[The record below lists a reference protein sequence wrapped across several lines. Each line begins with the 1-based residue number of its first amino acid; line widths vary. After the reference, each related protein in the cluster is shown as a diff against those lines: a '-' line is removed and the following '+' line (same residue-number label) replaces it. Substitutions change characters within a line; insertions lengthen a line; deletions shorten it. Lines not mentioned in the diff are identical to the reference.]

1 MLNGLRADN
10 ARSTVLVVSC
20 VECRTAEAP
29 VACRNRASL
38 LQRICVINRNQSVQT
53 TNQMSSGTDSMM
65 SMKGL
70 CAAPQTLAVMPAVTR
85 VCCIGAGYVGGPT
98 CAVIALKCPH
108 IKVTIVD
115 LNQSRIDA
123 WNSPDY
129 NLPIYE
135 PGLEDVVRQ
144 ARGRNLFFTTDIDG
158 SIQEADLIFV
168 SVNTPTKKSGVGAG
182 FAADLNYVESAT
194 RRIAK
199 VATSNKIVVEKSTVP
214 CRTAESMRTILEAN
228 SRPNCRFDIL
238 SNPEFLA
245 EGTAISD
252 LLKPDRVLIGSLQ
265 TPEGAMASGALVEIY
280 TNWVPK
286 ERILT
291 VGLWSS
297 ELSKLAAN
305 AMLAQRISSVNAL
318 SAICEATGANIDEV
332 AHAVGYDSRIGP
344 KFLRASVGFGGSCF
358 QKDILNLVYL
368 SESLHLPE
376 VAEYWKQVV
385 VMNEYQKRRFSKTV
399 VDTLFK
405 TITGKR
411 IAVLGFAFKADTGDT
426 RESAAITL
434 VRDFLLEN
442 AHVSIY
448 DPQVEHTQIWTDLS
462 EALPQVPLHNL
473 QKQVDIASSALDCCK
488 NAEGV
493 VIATE
498 WREFRDIDW
507 EAVYRGM
514 NKPAFVFDGRLLVDA
529 QKLRSIG
536 FKVTVIG
543 RGERF

>member
-1 MLNGLRADN
+1 
-10 ARSTVLVVSC
+10 
-20 VECRTAEAP
+20 
-29 VACRNRASL
+29 
-38 LQRICVINRNQSVQT
+38 
-53 TNQMSSGTDSMM
+53 
-65 SMKGL
+65 
-70 CAAPQTLAVMPAVTR
+70 MPR
-85 VCCIGAGYVGGPT
+85 VKQICCIGAGYVGGPT

-108 IKVTIVD
+108 IRVTIVD
-115 LNQSRIDA
+115 LNQARIDA
-123 WNSPDY
+123 WNSPDF

-144 ARGRNLFFTTDIDG
+144 ARGRNLFFSTDVDKGIRD
-158 SIQEADLIFV
+158 ADLIFV

-182 FAADLNYVESAT
+182 FAADLNYVELAT
-194 RRIAK
+194 RRIAAT
-199 VATSNKIVVEKSTVP
+199 ATSSKIVVEKSTVP
-214 CRTAESMRTILEAN
+214 CRTAESMRTILDAN
-228 SRPNCRFDIL
+228 SKPNARFDIL

-245 EGTAISD
+245 EGTAIDD
-252 LLKPDRVLIGSLQ
+252 LFAPDRVLIGSLQ
-265 TPEGAMASGALVEIY
+265 TQEGKEACAALSEVY
-280 TNWVPK
+280 QNWVPK

-318 SAICEATGANIDEV
+318 SAICEATGANIAEV
-332 AHAVGYDSRIGP
+332 AHSIGQDSRIGP

-368 SESLHLPE
+368 SESLNLKE

-385 VMNEYQKRRFSKTV
+385 TMNEYQKRRFSKRV
-399 VDTLFK
+399 VDTLFN

-434 VRDFLLEN
+434 IRDFQQERALVN
-442 AHVSIY
+442 IY
-448 DPQVEHTQIWTDLS
+448 DPQVESNQIWADLN
-462 EALPQVPLHNL
+462 EASPDVPLETI
-473 QKQVDIASSALDCCK
+473 QRQVTICSSALEACK
-488 NAEGV
+488 NAEAV

-498 WREFRDIDW
+498 WAEFKTIDW
-507 EAVYRGM
+507 QAVYAGM

-529 QKLRSIG
+529 DKLRSIG

-543 RGERF
+543 RGERL

>member
-1 MLNGLRADN
+1 
-10 ARSTVLVVSC
+10 
-20 VECRTAEAP
+20 
-29 VACRNRASL
+29 
-38 LQRICVINRNQSVQT
+38 
-53 TNQMSSGTDSMM
+53 
-65 SMKGL
+65 
-70 CAAPQTLAVMPAVTR
+70 MPR
-85 VCCIGAGYVGGPT
+85 VKQICCIGAGYVGGPT

-108 IKVTIVD
+108 IRVTIVD
-115 LNQSRIDA
+115 LNQARIDA
-123 WNSPDY
+123 WNSPDF

-144 ARGRNLFFTTDIDG
+144 ARGRNLFFSTDVDKGIRD
-158 SIQEADLIFV
+158 ADLIFV

-182 FAADLNYVESAT
+182 FAADLNYVELAT
-194 RRIAK
+194 RRIAAT
-199 VATSNKIVVEKSTVP
+199 ATSSKIVVEKSTVP
-214 CRTAESMRTILEAN
+214 CRTAESMRTILDAN
-228 SRPNCRFDIL
+228 SKPNARFDIL

-245 EGTAISD
+245 EGTAIDD
-252 LLKPDRVLIGSLQ
+252 LFAPDRVLIGSLQ
-265 TPEGAMASGALVEIY
+265 TQEGKEACAALSEVY
-280 TNWVPK
+280 QNWVPK

-318 SAICEATGANIDEV
+318 SAICEATGANIAEV
-332 AHAVGYDSRIGP
+332 AHSIGQDSRIGP

-368 SESLHLPE
+368 SESLNLKE

-385 VMNEYQKRRFSKTV
+385 TMNEYQKRRFSKRV
-399 VDTLFK
+399 VDTLFN

-434 VRDFLLEN
+434 IRDFQQERALVN
-442 AHVSIY
+442 IY
-448 DPQVEHTQIWTDLS
+448 DPQVESNQIWADLN
-462 EALPQVPLHNL
+462 EASPDVPLETI
-473 QKQVDIASSALDCCK
+473 QRQVSICSSALEACK
-488 NAEGV
+488 NAEAV

-498 WREFRDIDW
+498 WAEFKTIDW
-507 EAVYRGM
+507 QAVYAGM

-529 QKLRSIG
+529 DRLRSIG

-543 RGERF
+543 RGERL

>member
-1 MLNGLRADN
+1 
-10 ARSTVLVVSC
+10 
-20 VECRTAEAP
+20 
-29 VACRNRASL
+29 
-38 LQRICVINRNQSVQT
+38 
-53 TNQMSSGTDSMM
+53 
-65 SMKGL
+65 
-70 CAAPQTLAVMPAVTR
+70 MPAVTK

-129 NLPIYE
+129 TLPIYE

-144 ARGRNLFFTTDIDG
+144 ARGRNLFFSTDIDG
-158 SIQEADLIFV
+158 SIQEADLIF
-168 SVNTPTKKSGVGAG
+168 SGVGAG

-199 VATSNKIVVEKSTVP
+199 VATSNKIVVEKSTV
-214 CRTAESMRTILEAN
+214 SAN
-228 SRPNCRFDIL
+228 SSPNCRFDIL

-245 EGTAISD
+245 EGTAIND
-252 LLKPDRVLIGSLQ
+252 LFKPDRVLIGSLQ
-265 TPEGAMASGALVEIY
+265 TPEGITASNALVEIY
-280 TNWVPK
+280 ANWVPK
-286 ERILT
+286 EQILT

-376 VAEYWKQVV
+376 VAAYWKQVV
-385 VMNEYQKRRFSKTV
+385 IMNEYQKRRFSKTV
-399 VDTLFK
+399 VDTLFN

-426 RESAAITL
+426 RESPAITL
-434 VRDFLLEN
+434 VRDFLLEK

-448 DPQVEHTQIWTDLS
+448 DPQVEHTQIWQDLS
-462 EALPQVPLHNL
+462 EALPLVPLHSL
-473 QKQVDIASSALDCCK
+473 QKQVHIASSALDCCK
-488 NAEGV
+488 NAEAV

-498 WREFRDIDW
+498 WREFREIDW

-514 NKPAFVFDGRLLVDA
+514 NKPAFVFDGRLLIDA

-543 RGERF
+543 RGERL